1 MARYTVIPKNAFDA
15 LQLNAGVLLTNFSV
29 SAAAADKDTKGFQD
43 ADILCATTGGIQVAC
58 KPTYSDFAE
67 DVDNAPNNLMEF
79 KHLDGWACT
88 MITTSIGTS
97 AEAIRMALG
106 AADIDAET
114 SKITPRKNLKLTDF
128 ADLWWVGDKA
138 NGGFVAVKIMNAL
151 STDGFSLQT
160 GKNAKG
166 QITIGVTGH
175 VSLNDQET
183 MPMEFY
189 SIDEEDEPT
198 VTHTVTQTLTKVTST
213 YTGSTV
219 EDEAAFEATLT
230 ADSGYTMSTVT
241 VTMGGT
247 DITSTAYTAGTGKV
261 SIASVTGDIVIT
273 ATAVEQI

>member
-15 LQLNAGVLLTNFSV
+15 LQLDAGVLLTNFSV
-29 SAAAADKDTKGFQD
+29 SEAAADKDAKGFSD
-43 ADILCATTGGIQVAC
+43 ADILCATTGGIQVQC
-58 KPTYSDFAE
+58 QPTYSDFAE

-79 KHLDGWACT
+79 KHLDGWNCT
-88 MITTSIGTS
+88 MSCTSIGTS

-114 SKITPRKNLKLTDF
+114 SKITPRRNLKLTDF

-138 NGGFVAVKIMNAL
+138 NGGFVAVRIINAL

-166 QITIGVTGH
+166 QISIGVTGH
-175 VSLNDQET
+175 VSLNNQDT

-189 SIDEEDEPT
+189 SIDEDDEPT
-198 VTHTVTQTLTKVTST
+198 VTHSVTQTLTKVTSSF
-213 YTGSTV
+213 TGSTV

-230 ADSGYTMSTVT
+230 ADNGYTMSTVT
-241 VTMGGT
+241 VTMGET
-247 DITSTAYTAGTGKV
+247 DITSTAYNSGTGKV
-261 SIASVTGDIVIT
+261 SIASVTDDIVIT
-273 ATAVEQI
+273 ATAVEQA